1 VFLISKETIDKF
13 LADIQKDIEARDEQS
28 KARAE
33 ASLIAAFEG
42 YNQRVAERIVQE
54 KHRLD
59 ECRRVGD
66 DFGVR
71 QHETLIE
78 VYKSL
83 FQIDNKQHI
92 SD

>member
-1 VFLISKETIDKF
+1 LISKDTLDKF
-13 LADIQKDIEARDEQS
+13 FADLQKDIEERDRQS
-28 KARAE
+28 KANAE
-33 ASLIAAFEG
+33 ASLMAAFEG
-42 YNQRVAERIVQE
+42 YNRRVAERIVQE

-66 DFGVR
+66 DFGVK

-92 SD
+92 SE